1 MFNRPRPL
9 WAVFKSTVSYVLP
22 IILGTCCWPKHSLL
36 FIVVLFFIVLI
47 PYFLRYDMPPEMDR
61 IGRLESMQVLQM
73 SLNGVRTIP
82 DSLGSGKLQY
92 VLRELH
98 LEFNKIRDLPNTMC
112 NLVKLE
118 KLYLGN
124 NK

>member
-1 MFNRPRPL
+1 
-9 WAVFKSTVSYVLP
+9 
-22 IILGTCCWPKHSLL
+22 
-36 FIVVLFFIVLI
+36 
-47 PYFLRYDMPPEMDR
+47 MPPEMDR

-112 NLVKLE
+112 SNPKE
-118 KLYLGN
+118 
-124 NK
+124 